1 MRLEVFSPVLIP
13 KHTSEQIYILI
24 SFCMT
29 VQLVSL
35 CYMIFQKQVQVFRS
49 WHIDSSQIFRVQ
61 CQACMLRK
69 SLKLILIC
77 CFSWYFC
84 TIILCTTVLPLL
96 ASRDLSHQS
105 EELINLSSLEMLD
118 FRNLIKFK
126 SSQGGAASF
135 SFQS

>member
-69 SLKLILIC
+69 SLNLILIC

-96 ASRDLSHQS
+96 ASRDSSLQSIS
-105 EELINLSSLEMLD
+105 EELINLSLLD

>member
-1 MRLEVFSPVLIP
+1 MTTIDYITVVNRISPVIFDWARMSFIYFP
-13 KHTSEQIYILI
+13 KENESWG
-24 SFCMT
+24 FW
-29 VQLVSL
+29 
-35 CYMIFQKQVQVFRS
+35 S

-69 SLKLILIC
+69 SLKLIPIRY
-77 CFSWYFC
+77 FSWYFC

-96 ASRDLSHQS
+96 ASRDLPLQSIS

-118 FRNLIKFK
+118 FRNLIKLK

-135 SFQS
+135 SF